1 MGSVLNIITS
11 TIWSAISTSDQN
23 TPFEHPTEQAS
34 SSTSMDGD
42 GTSNGRRRMVNTSNM
57 FAKDETRPR
66 APSRNTRRNGTRES
80 PAKCAASGN
89 SNRTNYRQ
97 RERNNLQHPNH
108 SSDSGNRTFF
118 DRKIKTGEPFR
129 AAQDEAKFFDAIIEY
144 DDKIDLLSKL
154 TSPNGLKILR
164 LAICSDSSNSVS
176 FLKSHVIK
184 FIELLGSDPYSSGIC
199 QNLVVKLVKVLYD
212 APGFIQ
218 NLKSKYENFKF
229 CMPKEDNNLQMK
241 KYDSERGKE
250 EIALGWFIL
259 KCCTEF
265 TEGNKRH
272 DSIDA
277 VIIFLYSSI
286 FSYIALIKFLK

>member
-1 MGSVLNIITS
+1 MGSIWNIIS
-11 TIWSAISTSDQN
+11 SSIWSAISSSDQY
-23 TPFEHPTEQAS
+23 TKFDCPTEQAS
-34 SSTSMDGD
+34 STSMDED
-42 GTSNGRRRMVNTSNM
+42 GRSNVRRRMVNPSNM
-57 FAKDETRPR
+57 FAKDDTRSR
-66 APSRNTRRNGTRES
+66 AASRNKSRNGTRES
-80 PAKCAASGN
+80 PAKSAASSN
-89 SNRTNYRQ
+89 SNRTNYQ
-97 RERNNLQHPNH
+97 KGERNNLQHTNH
-108 SSDSGNRTFF
+108 SSDSRNRTFF

-129 AAQDEAKFFDAIIEY
+129 AAQDEAKFFDAVIEY

-199 QNLVVKLVKVLYD
+199 QNFVVKLVKVLID
-212 APGFIQ
+212 APGFVQ
-218 NLKSKYENFKF
+218 NLKSKYENNENFHF
-229 CMPKEDNNLQMK
+229 CMPIEENNPQMK

-265 TEGNKRH
+265 KEGNIRH
-272 DSIDA
+272 DSIH
-277 VIIFLYSSI
+277 IICFTLVP
-286 FSYIALIKFLK
+286 FPTMLWFNA